1 MRARVAVSKWAGSL
15 LPITGTSHGTRGA
28 VWGQHRA
35 DGGRTCTTRAPGHSG
50 RAASFSGLAVH
61 VVVAHPLGRN
71 HPTVYHALPNSRLSL
86 PVMHGRTPHCQQ
98 IWTHRSQQETRASG
112 AAASSLDMS
121 PLPPV
126 VLPIPSEGQAQHS
139 RAPCDSRA

>member
-1 MRARVAVSKWAGSL
+1 MDQRHVA
-15 LPITGTSHGTRGA
+15 
-28 VWGQHRA
+28 
-35 DGGRTCTTRAPGHSG
+35 TTH
-50 RAASFSGLAVH
+50 
-61 VVVAHPLGRN
+61 
-71 HPTVYHALPNSRLSL
+71 SRLSL

>member
-1 MRARVAVSKWAGSL
+1 MKLAECLAFMREGDVLTVTKPDRLARSTSELLSIEADLSKRGIGVQSSVRNMCARAHTRARARARVAVSKWAGSL

-61 VVVAHPLGRN
+61 GGR
-71 HPTVYHALPNSRLSL
+71 
-86 PVMHGRTPHCQQ
+86 
-98 IWTHRSQQETRASG
+98 RAS
-112 AAASSLDMS
+112 ARQEPSHR
-121 PLPPV
+121 LPR
-126 VLPIPSEGQAQHS
+126 LTQ
-139 RAPCDSRA
+139 